1 MRAAKSLIVVKSVL
15 HHDGVG
21 SGCSCGVAAQARQ
34 YGRLARYGRNADPL
48 VSTVTPQAKHV
59 VWFGGDCVHGVLSS
73 SELWIRDE
81 VGLGGVGVGDDDG
94 LEEDGDGEGGDD
106 GLKDCDGDYVG
117 VLVAFVVVVVANP

>member
-1 MRAAKSLIVVKSVL
+1 MVTVLSYFTVPSPLNRTVNNAGMEEEEPDNDGGGQMRAAKSLIVVKSVP

-59 VWFGGDCVHGVLSS
+59 VWFEWDP
-73 SELWIRDE
+73 
-81 VGLGGVGVGDDDG
+81 
-94 LEEDGDGEGGDD
+94 
-106 GLKDCDGDYVG
+106 Y
-117 VLVAFVVVVVANP
+117 